1 MTDHD
6 QRQSIPVITIDLDD
20 VQSVSDDAIDAPACH
35 WCSEAATCRTPD
47 AGGTYRPS
55 CNVHRAA
62 GSIPGI
68 DRPLDTIRVLDGP
81 RDHAT
86 DAQIE
91 ALAGEAAAHGDL
103 AQVAICQ
110 VALGWSRGDS
120 ACTDA
125 EWAEAR
131 SLGRAGAR
139 RECARVIRDAEAQ
152 G

>member
-1 MTDHD
+1 MPIAADLIA
-6 QRQSIPVITIDLDD
+6 RSIAHTEI
-20 VQSVSDDAIDAPACH
+20 A
-35 WCSEAATCRTPD
+35 
-47 AGGTYRPS
+47 
-55 CNVHRAA
+55 RAA
-62 GSIPGI
+62 WAADLAADLRAVCEDYIDSGSVVEYWGA
-68 DRPLDTIRVLDGP
+68 DEDGHAWRVHLDGP